1 LSLIGSLGNRFFLEE
16 VMMLKIFL
24 VEDEFVVREGIKKNI
39 DWKGHGYDF
48 CGEASDGELAYPMIQ
63 KLKPDIVITDIKM
76 PFMDG
81 LELSKLI
88 KKEFPWIEIVIL
100 SGYAEFDYA
109 KEAIS
114 LGVAHYLT
122 KPISGDALIE
132 QIDSLAAKIEESKR
146 QKELQD
152 KYLRD
157 MEENAHEEQKK
168 LFQYLVSGSKSVT
181 ELLDMADGMG
191 MDISAIWYN
200 ILLIKVTS
208 KNHAPSEYSGSVVDI
223 YNKLL
228 EGMDTDHEVVF
239 DRGTEG
245 TAVIYKA
252 DSLEEL
258 KKIQSESIERI
269 TSLSSI
275 HESIRYF
282 GGIGTPVNRLRE
294 LGTAFEAASRA
305 FAHRYFVDDNR
316 IMEAGD
322 NIARIDTGN
331 EKFNISNVDPNKVDR
346 ARVNEFLKQGE
357 LSELNYFLDEFY
369 QGMDENA
376 LQSTIFRQYILMDIY
391 FAAVAFLDAMELDR
405 NQIEPVN
412 VAAPELQDING
423 AKNYIKNTLTKT
435 IELRDASAS
444 KKYNNVVDNVISYI
458 DEHYADDELSLNF
471 LASYVNFSPNHL
483 SMMFSQETGVSFI
496 KYLTDYRMN
505 KAKELLRCTNKRSV
519 DISTMV
525 GYKDPHYFS
534 YCFKKYQG
542 MTPTQYRRGKGVVVD
557 ESDSYEGE

>member
-1 LSLIGSLGNRFFLEE
+1 
-16 VMMLKIFL
+16 MLKIFL
-24 VEDEFVVREGIKKNI
+24 VEDEFVVREGIKKNV
-39 DWKGHGYDF
+39 DWAGHGYDF

-88 KKEFPWIEIVIL
+88 KKEFPWMEIVIL

-122 KPISGDALIE
+122 KPISGDALLE
-132 QIDSLAAKIEESKR
+132 QIDSLAAKIEENKK
-146 QKELQD
+146 QKELQEQ
-152 KYLRD
+152 YLRD

-168 LFQYLVSGSKSVT
+168 LFQHLVAGTKSVT
-181 ELLDMADGMG
+181 ELIDMADSMG

-200 ILLIKVTS
+200 VLLFATS
-208 KNHAPSEYSGSVVDI
+208 SMKHNPEEYSGSVVSI
-223 YNKLL
+223 YERLAS
-228 EGMDTDHEVVF
+228 GIDSAHEVVF

-245 TAVIYKA
+245 KAIIYKA

-258 KKIQSESIERI
+258 EEIQRESISRI
-269 TSLSSI
+269 I
-275 HESIRYF
+275 EVCDNYESIKYF
-282 GGIGTPVNRLRE
+282 GGIGRPVNRLRE
-294 LGTAFEAASRA
+294 LGVSFEAASRA
-305 FAHRYFVDDNR
+305 FAHRYFVDDSK
-316 IMEAGD
+316 IVECD
-322 NIARIDTGN
+322 ETVN
-331 EKFNISNVDPNKVDR
+331 EIKEDADFDIGNVDPTKVDR
-346 ARVNEFLKQGE
+346 TRVNEFLKQGE
-357 LSELNYFLDEFY
+357 ADEIQYFLEEFY
-369 QGMDENA
+369 HEMDEGA
-376 LQSTIFRQYILMDIY
+376 FKSAIFRQYILMDIY
-391 FAAVAFLDAMELDR
+391 FAVAGFLDSMELDR

-412 VAAPELQDING
+412 VASPELQDVDG
-423 AKNYIKNTLTKT
+423 AKAYIER
-435 IELRDASAS
+435 IISRAIAIRDASAS
-444 KKYNNVVDNVISYI
+444 KKYNNVVDTVINYI
-458 DEHYADDELSLNF
+458 DEHYADEELSLNF

-483 SMMFSQETGVSFI
+483 SMMFSQQTGVSFI

-519 DISTMV
+519 DISIEV

-542 MTPTQYRRGKGVVVD
+542 VTPTQYRKGKGVVVD
-557 ESDSYEGE
+557 EADTEEV